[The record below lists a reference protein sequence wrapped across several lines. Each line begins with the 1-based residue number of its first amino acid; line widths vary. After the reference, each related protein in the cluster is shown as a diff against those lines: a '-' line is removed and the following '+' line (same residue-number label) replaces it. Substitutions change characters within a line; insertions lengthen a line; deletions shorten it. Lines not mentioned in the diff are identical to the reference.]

1 MHARCGVRWRRWRN
15 SQPREG
21 EPLHERVRELEEML
35 ALQERKV
42 KHLTTFAEQMQES
55 EAGTRAIIDNALDGI
70 ITIDHLGCI
79 IEFNPAAERLFGYER
94 EEVLGKP
101 LVDLLVP
108 PHLRE
113 SQRRGWEQFLAT
125 GYGPWIGQRI
135 ETIGL
140 RADGREFPIE
150 LAVTVL
156 HPQQPPLLTAYVR
169 DLSQL
174 KQATEKLSESNGR
187 LQAVLDAATQ
197 AAIIATDADGLITL
211 FNRGAERMLGYKAE
225 EVVGDHTPALFL
237 AAAELT
243 AHARRLTEE
252 FGLPIEGFAA
262 LVERARRDD
271 HEEREWTL
279 TAQERQ

>member
-1 MHARCGVRWRRWRN
+1 MLRSGLIRFLTRLACRWRSKQHGDAQQR
-15 SQPREG
+15 QD
-21 EPLHERVRELEEML
+21 RVRELEKML

-42 KHLTTFAEQMQES
+42 KHLTTFAVQMQES

-70 ITIDHLGCI
+70 ITIDQLGRI

-94 EEVLGKP
+94 EEILGKA

-108 PHLRE
+108 PRLRE
-113 SQRRGWEQFLAT
+113 SQRRGWEQFLAS
-125 GYGPWIGQRI
+125 GYGPWIGKRI

-140 RADGREFPIE
+140 RADGREVPIE

-174 KQATEKLSESNGR
+174 KQTAEKLAQSNGR

-197 AAIIATDADGLITL
+197 AAIIATDADGRITL
-211 FNRGAERMLGYKAE
+211 FNRGAELMLGYQAE
-225 EVVGDHTPALFL
+225 EVAGDHTPELFL
-237 AAAELT
+237 PAMELA
-243 AHARRLTEE
+243 AHAQRLTEE
-252 FGLPIEGFAA
+252 FGIPIEGFAA
-262 LVERARRDD
+262 LV
-271 HEEREWTL
+271 
-279 TAQERQ
+279 